1 MVKCEGTPL
10 EGEGHIKTRETL
22 CTVNSLYLDF
32 SRDLGE
38 LFEIEKVLDKEN
50 ITK

>member
-1 MVKCEGTPL
+1 MKCEGTPL
-10 EGEGHIKTRETL
+10 EGEGHVKTRET

-38 LFEIEKVLDKEN
+38 LFEIEKVLDIES